1 MTWRKFNRRAGT
13 ALAKR
18 RWPMQCLHC
27 HSAMAANAEFAPF
40 CCAGCQT
47 VYTLIRDEG
56 LTRFYAL
63 AGDKVAPATRVE
75 KDRPLAWLE
84 PLLERAQQQSGDV
97 CSLSLDVQGIQC
109 AACVW
114 LMNELFRRSEGGV
127 RLVVNPGIGR
137 MELAW
142 RRGAFDVP
150 AFVHRVESFGYLLG
164 PALKKQA
171 ADGLT
176 WRLGVCAALTL
187 NVMLF
192 SVSFYFGLAPDEPEL
207 FHLFT
212 TLSLLL
218 STASVVIGGW
228 PFFRAAW
235 RGLREG
241 VLHLDVPIA
250 LGIALV
256 YATSLLQAFQARGD
270 LAYFD
275 TLNTFITLMLF
286 GRWMQRRIVERN
298 KSYLLDDAGLEGLV
312 CRRLESNAVRVVP
325 AAAVRQGDALLIAP
339 GELVPVDAT
348 LSGER
353 GGQISLDWISGES
366 APQPLV
372 RGARVPAGSFNA
384 GASPLQLTALGK
396 MDGSS
401 LPSLLRTRQSARVA
415 DAFWNKLARGWATRV
430 LIVAGLGFVLWLPFG
445 LSRALDV
452 AVALLV
458 VTCPCAIGLSIPL
471 AYELVQARLRRRG
484 FYARDEDLLDRLRR
498 VRKVLFDKTGTLTLS
513 QLELTSIPA
522 LTEAQR
528 HIAFNLASRSAHPAS
543 ACIAR
548 ALSGRWDDAL
558 VTREVP
564 GVGIESGPWLLGR
577 SEPTREAG
585 GSPIPAPRGAGE
597 RTDGA
602 TTLYFD
608 GHPTARFPMREKL
621 RPGALEQ
628 MKTLKDDGYALWLV
642 SGDSKARV
650 AGLALRLGLGSDH
663 VLAAQS
669 PEDKARLV
677 AGVDAQDTLF
687 LGDGVNDAPAF
698 AKALC
703 AGTPAIDR
711 PVMPS
716 RSSFFFVG
724 EGLSALSEALS
735 LSRRLHQVVRSILFV
750 SLAYNI
756 VAVTAGLAG
765 FITPLRAAVF
775 MPLSSLSLLLF
786 TLWALREKRAPAPAL
801 VEVPA

>member
-1 MTWRKFNRRAGT
+1 MTWRKFNLHAGT

-27 HSAMAANAEFAPF
+27 HSPMAANAEFAPF

-47 VYTLIRDEG
+47 VYTLISEEG

-84 PLLERAQQQSGDV
+84 PLLESAQQQRGDV

-176 WRLGVCAALTL
+176 WRLGICAALTL

-212 TLSLLL
+212 TLSLVL
-218 STASVVIGGW
+218 STASVLLGGW

-235 RGLREG
+235 RGVREG

-256 YATSLLQAFQARGD
+256 YATSLLQSFHARGD

-312 CRRLESNAVRVVP
+312 CRRIEAGAVRVVP
-325 AAAVRQGDALLIAP
+325 AGAVREGDALLIAP

-366 APQPLV
+366 APQPLT

-384 GASPLQLTALGK
+384 GANPLQLTALGK
-396 MDGSS
+396 MDGSA
-401 LPSLLRTRQSARVA
+401 LPSLLRTRQSTRVA

-430 LIVAGLGFVLWLPFG
+430 LIIAGVGFVLWLPFG
-445 LSRALDV
+445 LSKALDV

-513 QLELTSIPA
+513 RLELALMPA

-543 ACIAR
+543 VCLAG
-548 ALSGRWDDAL
+548 ALRGHWDDAL

-577 SEPTREAG
+577 G
-585 GSPIPAPRGAGE
+585 
-597 RTDGA
+597 DGA

-608 GHPTARFPMREKL
+608 GHATARFPMREKL

-628 MKTLKDDGYALWLV
+628 MKTLKDEGYALWLV

-650 AGLALRLGLGSDH
+650 AGLALRLGLGSDR

-677 AGVDAQDTLF
+677 AGVDEGDTLF

-750 SLAYNI
+750 SIAYNV
-756 VAVTAGLAG
+756 VAVTAGLGG

-801 VEVPA
+801 MEVPA